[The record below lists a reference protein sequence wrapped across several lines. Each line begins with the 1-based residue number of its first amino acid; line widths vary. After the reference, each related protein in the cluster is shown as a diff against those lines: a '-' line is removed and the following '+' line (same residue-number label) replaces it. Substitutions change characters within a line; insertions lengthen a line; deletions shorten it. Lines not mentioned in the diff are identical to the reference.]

1 MNCIYCGHKKNSI
14 VDSRGNNKSVKRTR
28 LCEKCGKRFMT
39 VELPLSEDVL
49 ESAATYAAENL
60 DRTYCV
66 KKALPPKK
74 PSRYMKFPKNYYTVY
89 NTRTDEI
96 IAFGNAEEC
105 AAQLDVRMD
114 SFFKMVMKSN
124 RGESKWY
131 TVITEK
137 YEDLEDEL

>member
-1 MNCIYCGHKKNSI
+1 MNCVYCGYKKNAI
-14 VDSRGNNKSVKRTR
+14 VDSRGNNEAVRRTR
-28 LCEKCGKRFMT
+28 RCEKCGKRFVT
-39 VELPLSEDVL
+39 VELPLSADVIGA
-49 ESAATYAAENL
+49 AATYAAENL
-60 DRTYCV
+60 DRLCCV
-66 KKALPPKK
+66 KEALPPSK
-74 PSRYMKFPKNYYTVY
+74 PTRNMKYPKNYYTVY
-89 NTRTDEI
+89 NTRTDEV

-137 YEDLEDEL
+137 YDEQED